1 MLHNHYLDGIVFLHG
16 KVLYVLFLCSELND
30 NAVGDSIDG
39 DIPELLRSILVR
51 DPHTFKNG
59 SGDKGKK

>member
-1 MLHNHYLDGIVFLHG
+1 MFFL
-16 KVLYVLFLCSELND
+16 FSELND

-59 SGDKGKK
+59 SGHKGKK

>member
-1 MLHNHYLDGIVFLHG
+1 M
-16 KVLYVLFLCSELND
+16 LFLFSELND